1 MPIDVSR
8 LIGAVIREISSCD
21 KNGAPARKLVATRKY
36 DTPQEDLWDALT
48 NPERIPRWFLPTCS
62 GIRSGARQTDPW

>member
-21 KNGAPARKLVATRKY
+21 KNGAPTRKLVATR
-36 DTPQEDLWDALT
+36 
-48 NPERIPRWFLPTCS
+48 
-62 GIRSGARQTDPW
+62 